1 MLFKYLDLKYLMC
14 LAYYLLFVLSTSKKK
29 KKKGREKSFFCVQ
42 LSKKK
47 SKTMG
52 FFGAF
57 QTQAQNVTGRLKMQ
71 STSTIEATILG
82 SINSRKSFD
91 PLEIRG

>member
-1 MLFKYLDLKYLMC
+1 MC
-14 LAYYLLFVLSTSKKK
+14 LAYYLLFVLSTSKKKK

-57 QTQAQNVTGRLKMQ
+57 QTQAQNVTSRLKMQ

>member
-1 MLFKYLDLKYLMC
+1 
-14 LAYYLLFVLSTSKKK
+14 
-29 KKKGREKSFFCVQ
+29 
-42 LSKKK
+42 
-47 SKTMG
+47 MG

>member
-1 MLFKYLDLKYLMC
+1 MC
-14 LAYYLLFVLSTSKKK
+14 LAYYLLFVLSTKK
-29 KKKGREKSFFCVQ
+29 KKKGERSLFCVQ

-57 QTQAQNVTGRLKMQ
+57 QTQAQNVTSRLKMQ

>member
-1 MLFKYLDLKYLMC
+1 
-14 LAYYLLFVLSTSKKK
+14 
-29 KKKGREKSFFCVQ
+29 
-42 LSKKK
+42 
-47 SKTMG
+47 MG

-57 QTQAQNVTGRLKMQ
+57 QTQAQNVTSRLKMQ